1 MGLAKSSGIYG
12 IKQLQIKQQLTDVV
26 GSAPT
31 YGTAIPI
38 PGIKLLGMDK
48 KINTQDSRGD
58 EMLMDTEDT
67 LDSIDISWDNVELPM
82 TACQAIE
89 GAVLSNS
96 GTGAEEVNA
105 MLEHANA
112 VGNYFKIE
120 AIAKRGS
127 NGVAGVMVELY
138 KVRGTLTYSF
148 KGEDFA
154 VCSFKGK
161 ALPIRGTI
169 DTYANAIRKTS
180 FGATQFTLS

>member
-1 MGLAKSSGIYG
+1 MALAKSSGIYG
-12 IKQLQIKQQLTDVV
+12 IKKLQIKKLLTDEI

-31 YGTAIPI
+31 YGSAVQI

-48 KINTQDSRGD
+48 QIANKESRGD
-58 EMLMDTEDT
+58 EMLIDTEDT
-67 LDSIDISWDNVELPM
+67 LESIEITWDNVELPLL
-82 TACQAIE
+82 ACEVIE
-89 GAVLSNS
+89 AAVLAT
-96 GTGAEEVNA
+96 TGSAETEVNS

-112 VGNYFKIE
+112 VSNYFKIE

-127 NGVAGVMVELY
+127 NGVTGVMVELY

-148 KGEDFA
+148 RGEEFA

-161 ALPIRGTI
+161 ALPVRGTV

-180 FGATQFTLS
+180 FGASQFTLS

>member
-1 MGLAKSSGIYG
+1 MALAKSSGIYG
-12 IKQLQIKQQLTDVV
+12 VKQLQIKQLLTDVA

-48 KINTQDSRGD
+48 KITNKESRGD
-58 EMLMDTEDT
+58 EMLIDTEDT

-82 TACQAIE
+82 KACEAIE
-89 GAVLSNS
+89 GAVLGNS
-96 GTGAEEVNA
+96 GTGSTEINT

-112 VGNYFKIE
+112 VGNYFKID

-161 ALPIRGTI
+161 AIPVRGTI